1 MCIPNQNYLIDALDT
16 VLSWDIPDAALP
28 LALIEQAKLMSG
40 FDAEGTWQT
49 ESYQLH

>member
-16 VLSWDIPDAALP
+16 VLSWDIPDTALP

-40 FDAEGTWQT
+40 FDAEDIWQPD
-49 ESYQLH
+49 SDRLH

>member
-40 FDAEGTWQT
+40 FDAEDIWQT
-49 ESYQLH
+49 ESDRLH

>member
-1 MCIPNQNYLIDALDT
+1 MCISNQNYLIDALDT

-40 FDAEGTWQT
+40 FDAEDTWQID
-49 ESYQLH
+49 SDRLH